1 MWAIYRQVMGTWQED
16 TAPLRFK
23 RADAIGCSLFKVG
36 QSRSGVATRVFVG
49 VQTPALSKSRP
60 TQFVQIRRVFF
71 RSGGGGYP
79 SSRSIRL
86 VGSAA
91 HNYRSTILETRWSN
105 AFCVDNNKLKD
116 GRTID
121 VSPCIVY
128 NMTHVTPSIKLV
140 PIMWGKLCVWKMSL
154 DPSAAFSI
162 HR

>member
-1 MWAIYRQVMGTWQED
+1 MNETLCVPINASGQWRSHAGVC
-16 TAPLRFK
+16 
-23 RADAIGCSLFKVG
+23 GCSNTRTFK
-36 QSRSGVATRVFVG
+36 
-49 VQTPALSKSRP
+49 KSTHTICP
-60 TQFVQIRRVFF
+60 DPKSFF
-71 RSGGGGYP
+71 SVGGGYP

-91 HNYRSTILETRWSN
+91 HNYRSNLETRWSN
-105 AFCVDNNKLKD
+105 VFYVDNNILKD

-128 NMTHVTPSIKLV
+128 NITHVTPSIKLV

-154 DPSAAFSI
+154 DPSAALSI